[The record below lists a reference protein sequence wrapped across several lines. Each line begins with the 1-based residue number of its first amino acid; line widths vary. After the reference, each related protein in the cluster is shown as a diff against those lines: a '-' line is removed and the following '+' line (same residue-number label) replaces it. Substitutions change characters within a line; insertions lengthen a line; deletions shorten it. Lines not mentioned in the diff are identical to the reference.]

1 MYNILHKVYHSVRSY
16 ANRLFGGIMD
26 IIWYIFDMIGTNAFA
41 VSGALVGVSRK
52 MDIFGMTV
60 LALATAIGGGIVR
73 DVLLGY
79 FPPNSLRNIVY
90 VTVVLVVTVIVFL
103 IYNSRYRKHA
113 MGPRSRASYL
123 LADALGLAS
132 FTVTGASAGF
142 KLYPELPIFIVLLGT
157 ITAVGGGI
165 IRDMLAQRIPS
176 VLKEDVYA
184 LPSIIGGIV
193 YYLMVTSSWDS
204 MAVYG
209 AFTVVL
215 VIRLLALKYNWSL
228 PTTTFFSIGS
238 AGFVRNKVMF

>member
-1 MYNILHKVYHSVRSY
+1 MYNILHKVYHSVRSN
-16 ANRLFGGIMD
+16 ANRLCEGNMD
-26 IIWYIFDMIGTNAFA
+26 IIWYMFDMIGTIAFA
-41 VSGALVGVSRK
+41 ISGALVGVARK
-52 MDIFGMTV
+52 MDIFGMAV

-79 FPPNSLRNIVY
+79 FPPNSLRNVVY
-90 VTVVLVVTVIVFL
+90 VTVVISVTIIVF
-103 IYNSRYRKHA
+103 IMYNSRYRKHA
-113 MGPRSRASYL
+113 MGPRSRGGYL

-193 YYLMVTSSWDS
+193 YYLMAISGWIGES
-204 MAVYG
+204 VYS
-209 AFTVVL
+209 FTVVL
-215 VIRLLALKYNWSL
+215 VIRLLAIKYHWSL
-228 PTTTFFSIGS
+228 PK
-238 AGFVRNKVMF
+238 VR

>member
-16 ANRLFGGIMD
+16 ANRLYGGIMD
-26 IIWYIFDMIGTNAFA
+26 IIWYMFDMIGTIAFA
-41 VSGALVGVSRK
+41 VSGALVGVARK
-52 MDIFGMTV
+52 MDIFGMAV
-60 LALATAIGGGIVR
+60 LALATAIGGGVVR

-79 FPPNSLRNIVY
+79 FPPNSLRNVVY
-90 VTVVLVVTVIVFL
+90 VTVVLAVTVIVFL

-193 YYLMVTSSWDS
+193 YYLMVTSSWES
-204 MAVYG
+204 AAVYG

-215 VIRLLALKYNWSL
+215 IIRLLAIKYNWSL
-228 PTTTFFSIGS
+228 P
-238 AGFVRNKVMF
+238 KVGKTKPVAK

>member
-16 ANRLFGGIMD
+16 ANRLYGGIMD
-26 IIWYIFDMIGTNAFA
+26 IIWYMFDMIGTIAFA
-41 VSGALVGVSRK
+41 VSGALVGVARK

-79 FPPNSLRNIVY
+79 FPPNSLRNVVY
-90 VTVVLVVTVIVFL
+90 VTVVLAVTVIVFL

-193 YYLMVTSSWDS
+193 YYLMVTSSWSS

-215 VIRLLALKYNWSL
+215 VIRLLAIKYNWSL
-228 PTTTFFSIGS
+228 P
-238 AGFVRNKVMF
+238 KVGKTKPVAK

>member
-16 ANRLFGGIMD
+16 ANRLYGGIMD
-26 IIWYIFDMIGTNAFA
+26 IIWYMFDMIGTIAFA
-41 VSGALVGVSRK
+41 VSGALVGVARK

-79 FPPNSLRNIVY
+79 FPPNSLRNVVY
-90 VTVVLVVTVIVFL
+90 VTVVLAVTVIVFL

-193 YYLMVTSSWDS
+193 YYLMVTSSWSS

-215 VIRLLALKYNWSL
+215 VIRLLAIKYNWSL
-228 PTTTFFSIGS
+228 P
-238 AGFVRNKVMF
+238 KVGKSKPVAK

>member
-16 ANRLFGGIMD
+16 ANRLCEGIMD
-26 IIWYIFDMIGTNAFA
+26 IIWYIFDMIGTIAFA
-41 VSGALVGVSRK
+41 ISGALVGVARR
-52 MDIFGMTV
+52 MDIFGMAV

-90 VTVVLVVTVIVFL
+90 VTVVISVTIIVFI

-123 LADALGLAS
+123 LADAVGLAS

-184 LPSIIGGIV
+184 LPSVIGGIV
-193 YYLMVTSSWDS
+193 YYLMVISNWVGE
-204 MAVYG
+204 AVYG
-209 AFTVVL
+209 PFTVVL
-215 VIRLLALKYNWSL
+215 VIRLLAIKYNWSL
-228 PTTTFFSIGS
+228 PK
-238 AGFVRNKVMF
+238 VR

>member
-16 ANRLFGGIMD
+16 ANRLYGGIMD
-26 IIWYIFDMIGTNAFA
+26 IIWYMFDMIGTIAFA
-41 VSGALVGVSRK
+41 VSGALVGVARK
-52 MDIFGMTV
+52 MDIFGMAV

-79 FPPNSLRNIVY
+79 FPPNSLRNVVY
-90 VTVVLVVTVIVFL
+90 VTVVLAVTVIVFL

-209 AFTVVL
+209 AFTGVL
-215 VIRLLALKYNWSL
+215 VIRLLAIKYNWSL
-228 PTTTFFSIGS
+228 P
-238 AGFVRNKVMF
+238 KVGKTKPVAK

>member
-16 ANRLFGGIMD
+16 ANRLYGGIMD
-26 IIWYIFDMIGTNAFA
+26 IIWYMFDMIGTIAFA
-41 VSGALVGVSRK
+41 VSGALVGVARK
-52 MDIFGMTV
+52 MDIFGMAV

-90 VTVVLVVTVIVFL
+90 VTVVLAVTVIVFL

-228 PTTTFFSIGS
+228 P
-238 AGFVRNKVMF
+238 KVGKTKPVAK

>member
-16 ANRLFGGIMD
+16 ANRLYGGIMD
-26 IIWYIFDMIGTNAFA
+26 IIWYMFDMIGTIAFA
-41 VSGALVGVSRK
+41 VSGALVGVARK
-52 MDIFGMTV
+52 MDIFGMAV

-79 FPPNSLRNIVY
+79 FPPNSLRNVVY
-90 VTVVLVVTVIVFL
+90 VTVVLAVTVIVFL

-215 VIRLLALKYNWSL
+215 VIRLLAIKYNWSL
-228 PTTTFFSIGS
+228 P
-238 AGFVRNKVMF
+238 KVGKTKPVAK

>member
-16 ANRLFGGIMD
+16 ANRLYGGIMD
-26 IIWYIFDMIGTNAFA
+26 IIWYMFDMIGTIAFA
-41 VSGALVGVSRK
+41 VSGALVGVARK
-52 MDIFGMTV
+52 MDIFGMAV

-79 FPPNSLRNIVY
+79 FPPNSLRNVVY
-90 VTVVLVVTVIVFL
+90 VTVVLAVTVIVFL

-193 YYLMVTSSWDS
+193 YYVMVTSSWDS

-215 VIRLLALKYNWSL
+215 VIRLLAIKYNWSL
-228 PTTTFFSIGS
+228 P
-238 AGFVRNKVMF
+238 KVGKTKPVAK

>member
-16 ANRLFGGIMD
+16 ANRLCEGIMD
-26 IIWYIFDMIGTNAFA
+26 IIWYIFDMIGTIAFA
-41 VSGALVGVSRK
+41 ISGALVGVARR
-52 MDIFGMTV
+52 MDIFGMAV

-90 VTVVLVVTVIVFL
+90 VTVVISVTIIVFI

-123 LADALGLAS
+123 LADAVGLAS

-184 LPSIIGGIV
+184 LPSVIGGIV
-193 YYLMVTSSWDS
+193 YYLMVISNWVGE
-204 MAVYG
+204 AVYG
-209 AFTVVL
+209 SFTVVL
-215 VIRLLALKYNWSL
+215 VIRLLAIKYNWSL
-228 PTTTFFSIGS
+228 PK
-238 AGFVRNKVMF
+238 VR

>member
-16 ANRLFGGIMD
+16 ANRLYGGIMD
-26 IIWYIFDMIGTNAFA
+26 IIWYMFDMIGTIAFA
-41 VSGALVGVSRK
+41 VSGALVGVARK
-52 MDIFGMTV
+52 MDIFGMAV

-79 FPPNSLRNIVY
+79 FPPNSLRNVVY
-90 VTVVLVVTVIVFL
+90 VTVVLAVTVIVFL

-215 VIRLLALKYNWSL
+215 VIRLLAIKYNWSL
-228 PTTTFFSIGS
+228 P
-238 AGFVRNKVMF
+238 KVGKTKLVAK

>member
-1 MYNILHKVYHSVRSY
+1 MYNILHKVYHSVCSY

-26 IIWYIFDMIGTNAFA
+26 IIWYIFDMIGTIAFA
-41 VSGALVGVSRK
+41 VSGALVGASRK

-228 PTTTFFSIGS
+228 P
-238 AGFVRNKVMF
+238 KVGKTKPVAK

>member
-16 ANRLFGGIMD
+16 ANRLYGGIMD
-26 IIWYIFDMIGTNAFA
+26 IIWYMFDMIGTIAFA
-41 VSGALVGVSRK
+41 VSGALVGVARK
-52 MDIFGMTV
+52 MDIFGMAV

-79 FPPNSLRNIVY
+79 FPPNSLRNVVY
-90 VTVVLVVTVIVFL
+90 VTVVLAVTVIVFL

-142 KLYPELPIFIVLLGT
+142 TLYPELPIFIVLLGT

-193 YYLMVTSSWDS
+193 YYLMVTSSWDG

-215 VIRLLALKYNWSL
+215 IIRLLAIKYNWSL
-228 PTTTFFSIGS
+228 P
-238 AGFVRNKVMF
+238 KVGKTKPVAK

>member
-1 MYNILHKVYHSVRSY
+1 MYNSLHKVYHSVRSY
-16 ANRLFGGIMD
+16 ANRLYGGIMD
-26 IIWYIFDMIGTNAFA
+26 IIWYMFDMIGTIAFA
-41 VSGALVGVSRK
+41 VSGALVGVARK
-52 MDIFGMTV
+52 MDIFGMAV

-79 FPPNSLRNIVY
+79 FPPNSLRNVVY
-90 VTVVLVVTVIVFL
+90 VTVVLAVTVIVFL

-215 VIRLLALKYNWSL
+215 VTRLLAIKYNWSL
-228 PTTTFFSIGS
+228 P
-238 AGFVRNKVMF
+238 KVGKTKPVAK

>member
-16 ANRLFGGIMD
+16 ANRLCEGIMD
-26 IIWYIFDMIGTNAFA
+26 IIWYIFDMIGTIAFA
-41 VSGALVGVSRK
+41 ISGALVGVARR
-52 MDIFGMTV
+52 MDIFGMAV

-90 VTVVLVVTVIVFL
+90 VTMVISVTIIVFI

-123 LADALGLAS
+123 LADAVGLAS

-184 LPSIIGGIV
+184 LPSVIGGIV
-193 YYLMVTSSWDS
+193 YYLMVISNWVGE
-204 MAVYG
+204 AVYG
-209 AFTVVL
+209 SFTVVL
-215 VIRLLALKYNWSL
+215 VIRLLAIKYNWSL
-228 PTTTFFSIGS
+228 PK
-238 AGFVRNKVMF
+238 VR

>member
-26 IIWYIFDMIGTNAFA
+26 IIWYIFDMIGTIAFA

-52 MDIFGMTV
+52 MDIFGMAV

-193 YYLMVTSSWDS
+193 YYLMVTSSWDH

-209 AFTVVL
+209 AFTAVL
-215 VIRLLALKYNWSL
+215 VIRLLAIKYNWSL
-228 PTTTFFSIGS
+228 P
-238 AGFVRNKVMF
+238 KVGKTKPVAK

>member
-1 MYNILHKVYHSVRSY
+1 MYNILHKVYHSVHSY
-16 ANRLFGGIMD
+16 ANRLCEGIMD
-26 IIWYIFDMIGTNAFA
+26 IIWYIFDMIGTIAFA
-41 VSGALVGVSRK
+41 ISGALVGVARR
-52 MDIFGMTV
+52 MDIFGMAV

-90 VTVVLVVTVIVFL
+90 VTVVISVTIIVFI

-123 LADALGLAS
+123 LADAVGLAS

-184 LPSIIGGIV
+184 LPSVIGGIV
-193 YYLMVTSSWDS
+193 YYLMVISNWVGED
-204 MAVYG
+204 VYG

-215 VIRLLALKYNWSL
+215 VIRLLAIKYNWSL
-228 PTTTFFSIGS
+228 PK
-238 AGFVRNKVMF
+238 VR

>member
-1 MYNILHKVYHSVRSY
+1 MYNILHKVYHSVCSY
-16 ANRLFGGIMD
+16 ANRLYGGIMD
-26 IIWYIFDMIGTNAFA
+26 IIWYMFDMIGTIAFA
-41 VSGALVGVSRK
+41 VSGALVGVARK

-79 FPPNSLRNIVY
+79 FPPNSLRNVVY
-90 VTVVLVVTVIVFL
+90 VTVVLAVTVIVFL

-215 VIRLLALKYNWSL
+215 VIRLLAIKYNWSL
-228 PTTTFFSIGS
+228 P
-238 AGFVRNKVMF
+238 KVGKTKPVAK

>member
-16 ANRLFGGIMD
+16 ANRLCEGIMD
-26 IIWYIFDMIGTNAFA
+26 IIWYIFDMIGTIAFA
-41 VSGALVGVSRK
+41 ISGALVGVARR
-52 MDIFGMTV
+52 MDIFGMAV

-90 VTVVLVVTVIVFL
+90 VTVVISVTIIVFI

-123 LADALGLAS
+123 LADAVGLAS

-157 ITAVGGGI
+157 ITAVEP
-165 IRDMLAQRIPS
+165 A
-176 VLKEDVYA
+176 
-184 LPSIIGGIV
+184 
-193 YYLMVTSSWDS
+193 YL
-204 MAVYG
+204 G
-209 AFTVVL
+209 
-215 VIRLLALKYNWSL
+215 
-228 PTTTFFSIGS
+228 
-238 AGFVRNKVMF
+238 

>member
-1 MYNILHKVYHSVRSY
+1 MYSILHKVYHSVRSY
-16 ANRLFGGIMD
+16 ANRLYGGIMD
-26 IIWYIFDMIGTNAFA
+26 IIWYMFDMIGTIAFA
-41 VSGALVGVSRK
+41 VSGALVGVARK
-52 MDIFGMTV
+52 MDIFGMAV

-79 FPPNSLRNIVY
+79 FPPNSLRNVVY
-90 VTVVLVVTVIVFL
+90 VTVVLAVTVIVFL

-193 YYLMVTSSWDS
+193 YYFMVTSSWDS

-215 VIRLLALKYNWSL
+215 VIRLLAIKYNWSL
-228 PTTTFFSIGS
+228 P
-238 AGFVRNKVMF
+238 KVGKTKPVAK

>member
-26 IIWYIFDMIGTNAFA
+26 IIWYIFDMIGTIAFA
-41 VSGALVGVSRK
+41 VSGALVGVARK

-79 FPPNSLRNIVY
+79 FPPNSLRNVVY
-90 VTVVLVVTVIVFL
+90 VTVVLAVTVIVFL

-215 VIRLLALKYNWSL
+215 VVRLLAIKYNWSL
-228 PTTTFFSIGS
+228 PKVGK
-238 AGFVRNKVMF
+238 NKPVAK

>member
-16 ANRLFGGIMD
+16 ANRLYGGIMD
-26 IIWYIFDMIGTNAFA
+26 IIWYMFDMIGTIAFA
-41 VSGALVGVSRK
+41 VSGALVGVARK

-79 FPPNSLRNIVY
+79 FPPNSLRNVVY
-90 VTVVLVVTVIVFL
+90 VTVVLAVSVIVFL

-184 LPSIIGGIV
+184 LPSIIGGVV
-193 YYLMVTSSWDS
+193 YYVMVTSSWEG

-228 PTTTFFSIGS
+228 P
-238 AGFVRNKVMF
+238 KVGKTKPVAK

>member
-1 MYNILHKVYHSVRSY
+1 
-16 ANRLFGGIMD
+16 MD
-26 IIWYIFDMIGTNAFA
+26 IIWYIFDMIGTIAFA
-41 VSGALVGVSRK
+41 ISGALVGVARR
-52 MDIFGMTV
+52 MDIFGMAV

-90 VTVVLVVTVIVFL
+90 VTVVISVTIIVFI

-123 LADALGLAS
+123 LADAVGLAS

-184 LPSIIGGIV
+184 LPSVIGGIV
-193 YYLMVTSSWDS
+193 YYLMVISNWVGE
-204 MAVYG
+204 AVYG
-209 AFTVVL
+209 SFTVVL
-215 VIRLLALKYNWSL
+215 VIRLLAIKYNWSL
-228 PTTTFFSIGS
+228 PK
-238 AGFVRNKVMF
+238 VR

>member
-16 ANRLFGGIMD
+16 ANRLYGGIMD
-26 IIWYIFDMIGTNAFA
+26 IIWYMFDMIGTIAFA
-41 VSGALVGVSRK
+41 VSGALVWVARN
-52 MDIFGMTV
+52 MYIFGMAV
-60 LALATAIGGGIVR
+60 LALDTAIGGGIVR

-79 FPPNSLRNIVY
+79 FPPNSLRNVVY
-90 VTVVLVVTVIVFL
+90 VTVVLAVTVIVFL

-184 LPSIIGGIV
+184 LPSIIGGII

-209 AFTVVL
+209 AFAVVL
-215 VIRLLALKYNWSL
+215 VIRLLAIKYNWSL
-228 PTTTFFSIGS
+228 P
-238 AGFVRNKVMF
+238 KVGKSRPVAK

>member
-16 ANRLFGGIMD
+16 ANRLYGGIMD
-26 IIWYIFDMIGTNAFA
+26 IIWYMFDMIGTIAFA
-41 VSGALVGVSRK
+41 VSGALVGVARK

-79 FPPNSLRNIVY
+79 FPPNSLRNVVY

-113 MGPRSRASYL
+113 MGPRSRAGYL

-215 VIRLLALKYNWSL
+215 VIRLLAIKYNWSL
-228 PTTTFFSIGS
+228 P
-238 AGFVRNKVMF
+238 KVGKTKPVAK

>member
-16 ANRLFGGIMD
+16 ANRLYGGIMD
-26 IIWYIFDMIGTNAFA
+26 IIWYMFDMIGTIAFA
-41 VSGALVGVSRK
+41 VSGALVGVARK
-52 MDIFGMTV
+52 MDIFGMAV

-79 FPPNSLRNIVY
+79 FPPNSLRNVVY
-90 VTVVLVVTVIVFL
+90 VTVVLAVTVIVFL

-184 LPSIIGGIV
+184 LPSIIGGII
-193 YYLMVTSSWDS
+193 YYLMVTSSWES
-204 MAVYG
+204 AAVYG

-215 VIRLLALKYNWSL
+215 IIRLLAIKYNWSL
-228 PTTTFFSIGS
+228 P
-238 AGFVRNKVMF
+238 KVGKTKPVAK

>member
-26 IIWYIFDMIGTNAFA
+26 IIWYIFDMIGTIAFA

-90 VTVVLVVTVIVFL
+90 VTVVLAVTVIVFL

-215 VIRLLALKYNWSL
+215 VIRLLAIKYNWSL
-228 PTTTFFSIGS
+228 P
-238 AGFVRNKVMF
+238 KVGKTKPVAK

>member
-16 ANRLFGGIMD
+16 ANRLYGGIMD
-26 IIWYIFDMIGTNAFA
+26 IIWYMFDMIGTIAFA
-41 VSGALVGVSRK
+41 VSGALVGVARK
-52 MDIFGMTV
+52 MDIFGMAV

-79 FPPNSLRNIVY
+79 FPPNSLRNVVY
-90 VTVVLVVTVIVFL
+90 VTVVLAVTVIVFL

-215 VIRLLALKYNWSL
+215 VIRLLAIKYNWSL
-228 PTTTFFSIGS
+228 P
-238 AGFVRNKVMF
+238 KVGKIKPVAK

>member
-1 MYNILHKVYHSVRSY
+1 MYNILHKVYHSVRSN
-16 ANRLFGGIMD
+16 ANRLCEGIMD
-26 IIWYIFDMIGTNAFA
+26 IIWYMFDMIGTIAFA
-41 VSGALVGVSRK
+41 ISGALVGVARK
-52 MDIFGMTV
+52 MDIFGMAV

-79 FPPNSLRNIVY
+79 FPPNSLRNVVY
-90 VTVVLVVTVIVFL
+90 VTVVISVTIIVF
-103 IYNSRYRKHA
+103 IMYNSRYRKHA
-113 MGPRSRASYL
+113 MGPRSRAGYL

-215 VIRLLALKYNWSL
+215 VIRLLAIKYNWSL
-228 PTTTFFSIGS
+228 PK
-238 AGFVRNKVMF
+238 VR

>member
-1 MYNILHKVYHSVRSY
+1 MYNILHKVYHSVRSN
-16 ANRLFGGIMD
+16 ANRLCEGIMD
-26 IIWYIFDMIGTNAFA
+26 IIWYMFDMIGTIAFA
-41 VSGALVGVSRK
+41 ISGALVGVARK
-52 MDIFGMTV
+52 MDIFGMAV

-79 FPPNSLRNIVY
+79 FPPNSLQNVVY
-90 VTVVLVVTVIVFL
+90 VTVVISVTIIVF
-103 IYNSRYRKHA
+103 IMYNSRYRKHA
-113 MGPRSRASYL
+113 MGPRSRAGYL

-193 YYLMVTSSWDS
+193 YYLMVISSWAGE
-204 MAVYG
+204 AVYG

-215 VIRLLALKYNWSL
+215 VIRLLAIKYNWSL
-228 PTTTFFSIGS
+228 PK
-238 AGFVRNKVMF
+238 VR

>member
-16 ANRLFGGIMD
+16 ANRLYGGIMD
-26 IIWYIFDMIGTNAFA
+26 IIWYMFDMIGTIAFA
-41 VSGALVGVSRK
+41 VSGALVGVARK

-79 FPPNSLRNIVY
+79 FPPNSLRNVVY
-90 VTVVLVVTVIVFL
+90 VTVVLAVTVIVFL

-184 LPSIIGGIV
+184 LPSIIGGVV
-193 YYLMVTSSWDS
+193 YYGMVTSSLEH

-215 VIRLLALKYNWSL
+215 VIRLLAIKYNWSL
-228 PTTTFFSIGS
+228 P
-238 AGFVRNKVMF
+238 KVGKTKPVAK

>member
-16 ANRLFGGIMD
+16 ANRLCEGIMD
-26 IIWYIFDMIGTNAFA
+26 IIWYIFDMIGTIAFA
-41 VSGALVGVSRK
+41 ISGALVGVARR
-52 MDIFGMTV
+52 MDIFGMAV

-90 VTVVLVVTVIVFL
+90 VTVVISVTIIVFI

-123 LADALGLAS
+123 LADAVGLAS

-184 LPSIIGGIV
+184 LPSVIGVGE
-193 YYLMVTSSWDS
+193 
-204 MAVYG
+204 AVYG

-215 VIRLLALKYNWSL
+215 VIRLLAIKYNWSL
-228 PTTTFFSIGS
+228 PK
-238 AGFVRNKVMF
+238 VR

>member
-26 IIWYIFDMIGTNAFA
+26 IIWYMFDMIGTIAFA

-90 VTVVLVVTVIVFL
+90 VTVVLAVTVIVFL

-193 YYLMVTSSWDS
+193 YYLMVTSSWDN

-215 VIRLLALKYNWSL
+215 VIRLLAIKYNWSL
-228 PTTTFFSIGS
+228 P
-238 AGFVRNKVMF
+238 KVGKTKPVAK

>member
-16 ANRLFGGIMD
+16 ANRLYGGIMD
-26 IIWYIFDMIGTNAFA
+26 IIWYMFDMIGTIAFA
-41 VSGALVGVSRK
+41 VSGALVGVARK
-52 MDIFGMTV
+52 MDIFGMAV

-79 FPPNSLRNIVY
+79 FPPNSLRNVVY
-90 VTVVLVVTVIVFL
+90 VTVVLAVTVIVFL

-132 FTVTGASAGF
+132 FTVTGASAGL

-193 YYLMVTSSWDS
+193 YYLMVTSSWES
-204 MAVYG
+204 AAVYG

-215 VIRLLALKYNWSL
+215 IIRLLAIKYNWSL
-228 PTTTFFSIGS
+228 P
-238 AGFVRNKVMF
+238 KVGKTKPVAK

>member
-1 MYNILHKVYHSVRSY
+1 
-16 ANRLFGGIMD
+16 MD
-26 IIWYIFDMIGTNAFA
+26 IIWYIFDMIGTIAFA
-41 VSGALVGVSRK
+41 ISGALVGVARR
-52 MDIFGMTV
+52 MDIFGMAV

-90 VTVVLVVTVIVFL
+90 VTVVISVTIIVFI

-123 LADALGLAS
+123 LADAVGLAS

-176 VLKEDVYA
+176 VLKDA
-184 LPSIIGGIV
+184 LPSVIGGIV
-193 YYLMVTSSWDS
+193 YYLMVISNWVGE
-204 MAVYG
+204 AVYG

-215 VIRLLALKYNWSL
+215 VIRLLAIKYNWSL
-228 PTTTFFSIGS
+228 PK
-238 AGFVRNKVMF
+238 VR

>member
-16 ANRLFGGIMD
+16 ANRLYGGIMD
-26 IIWYIFDMIGTNAFA
+26 IIWYMFDMIGTIAFA
-41 VSGALVGVSRK
+41 VSGALVGVARK
-52 MDIFGMTV
+52 MDIFGMAV

-79 FPPNSLRNIVY
+79 FPPNSLRNVVY
-90 VTVVLVVTVIVFL
+90 VTVVLAVTVIVFL

-142 KLYPELPIFIVLLGT
+142 KLYPELPIFIVLLST

-193 YYLMVTSSWDS
+193 YYLMVTSSWDN

-228 PTTTFFSIGS
+228 P
-238 AGFVRNKVMF
+238 KVGKTKPVAK

>member
-16 ANRLFGGIMD
+16 ANRLYGGIMD
-26 IIWYIFDMIGTNAFA
+26 IIWYMFDMIGTIAFA
-41 VSGALVGVSRK
+41 VSGALVGVARK
-52 MDIFGMTV
+52 MDIFGMAV

-79 FPPNSLRNIVY
+79 FPPNSLRNVVY
-90 VTVVLVVTVIVFL
+90 VTVVLAVTVIVFL

-209 AFTVVL
+209 VFTVVL
-215 VIRLLALKYNWSL
+215 VIRLLAIKYNWSL
-228 PTTTFFSIGS
+228 P
-238 AGFVRNKVMF
+238 KVGKTKPVAK